1 MRNAQEVDKHSAPEP
16 VAIVSELAPQ
26 GRWQR
31 LSSELSSFVMIA
43 RTPRQRATFLLNLI
57 SVHRG
62 TTIRHTR
69 PFVIAPWLQVRC
81 AAETKPTYS
90 TGNA

>member
-1 MRNAQEVDKHSAPEP
+1 MRNAEEVDKHSAPEL

-31 LSSELSSFVMIA
+31 LCEPEL
-43 RTPRQRATFLLNLI
+43 
-57 SVHRG
+57 
-62 TTIRHTR
+62 
-69 PFVIAPWLQVRC
+69 WLQVRC

>member
-1 MRNAQEVDKHSAPEP
+1 MRNAQEVDKHSAPEL

-57 SVHRG
+57 SRRG
-62 TTIRHTR
+62 TTIKHTR
-69 PFVIAPWLQVRC
+69 PFVMAPWLQVHC
-81 AAETKPTYS
+81 AVETKPTYS